1 MKKLLLALLLLSS
14 PALAQSNEARTAALV
29 AKLKAN
35 PVALRILLTEMPKG
49 GDLHNHLD
57 GSVWAED
64 YLRWAAADNGC
75 IDAKTRTLS
84 AGPCRDGQVAARGL
98 MDRDP
103 VFYQSTID
111 ALSMR
116 NFVPGLGTGEANGHD
131 HTFVT
136 FPRFGALV
144 TPHLGDSLAVTRT
157 QAAADHVQYM
167 EQITDPAG
175 AFSPELLGAVK
186 TYSDSDFEAS
196 LAQVAPLLPRLVAE
210 ARAEYDAAEAR
221 MRAELG
227 CGTAA
232 AKPGCDIEVRYLFF
246 VLRTFQPAQVFA
258 QVALGHA
265 LAAADPRFVG
275 VNLVAPE
282 DDAVA
287 LRDFSLHMRMFQ
299 FFQKKYPQVKHSLHA
314 GEVSLGL
321 VPPSALGFHIRDTVE
336 IAGGTRIGHGYA
348 LRYEKDAKG
357 LLAQMAS
364 RQVMVEINLSSNEIT
379 TNIRGAEHPLRTYM
393 NAGVPWSLS
402 ADDAGVMRI
411 DLTHEYVRAATE
423 QGLGYRDLKTS
434 ARNGI
439 HYSFLPGQSLWRG
452 KPGGPKAAACAQ
464 DGMACESFLKANAK
478 ARIEARLEREFVRF
492 EAKAASGGFPD

>member
-14 PALAQSNEARTAALV
+14 PALAQTHEAKTAALV

-64 YLRWAAADNGC
+64 YLKWADADNGC
-75 IDAKTRTLS
+75 IEAKTRALS
-84 AGPCRDGQVAARGL
+84 FGPCTPGQVAARGL

-144 TPHLGDSLAVTRT
+144 TPHLGESLAVTRM
-157 QAAADHVQYM
+157 QAASDHVQYM

-186 TYSDSDFEAS
+186 NFSATDFEAN
-196 LAQVAPLLPRLVAE
+196 LALVVPLLPKLVAD
-210 ARAEYDAAEAR
+210 ARAEYDAAEAK
-221 MRAELG
+221 MRAELA
-227 CGTAA
+227 CGTVA
-232 AKPGCDIEVRYLFF
+232 AKPGCDIEVRYIFF

-265 LAAADPRFVG
+265 LAAADPRFVC

-287 LRDFSLHMRMFQ
+287 LRDFALHMRMFQ
-299 FFQKKYPQVKHSLHA
+299 FFQKKYSQVKLSLHA

-321 VPPSALGFHIRDTVE
+321 VPPTALGFHIRDTVE
-336 IAGGTRIGHGYA
+336 IAGASRIGHGYA

-357 LLAQMAS
+357 LLDQMAKK
-364 RQVMVEINLSSNEIT
+364 RVMVEINLSSNEIT

-393 NAGVPWSLS
+393 KAGVPWSLS
-402 ADDAGVMRI
+402 ADDEGVMRI

-423 QGLGYRDLKTS
+423 QGLTYGDLKTS
-434 ARNGI
+434 ARNGV
-439 HYSFLPGQSLWRG
+439 HYSFLPGQSLWSA
-452 KPGGPKAAACAQ
+452 KPGGPRVAACAQ
-464 DGMACESFLKANAK
+464 GGMACESFLKANAK
-478 ARIEARLEREFVRF
+478 ARIELGLELEFGRF
-492 EAKAASGGFPD
+492 EAKAASGGFPN